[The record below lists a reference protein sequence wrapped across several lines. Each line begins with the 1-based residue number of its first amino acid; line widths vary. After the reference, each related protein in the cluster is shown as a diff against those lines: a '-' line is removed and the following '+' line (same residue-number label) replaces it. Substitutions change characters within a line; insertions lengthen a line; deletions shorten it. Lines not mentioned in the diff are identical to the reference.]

1 MNRFLPAA
9 RLAELLAQLPPGSK
23 VTPNSVG
30 NLMVVDEHDEYIGYI
45 GFTLGGELS
54 TDEPTSE
61 GDLDA

>member
-9 RLAELLAQLPPGSK
+9 KLAELLAQLPPGSK

-30 NLMVVDEHDEYIGYI
+30 NLMIVDGVDEYIGYI
-45 GFTLGGELS
+45 GFTLGGELCV
-54 TDEPTSE
+54 DELTSE